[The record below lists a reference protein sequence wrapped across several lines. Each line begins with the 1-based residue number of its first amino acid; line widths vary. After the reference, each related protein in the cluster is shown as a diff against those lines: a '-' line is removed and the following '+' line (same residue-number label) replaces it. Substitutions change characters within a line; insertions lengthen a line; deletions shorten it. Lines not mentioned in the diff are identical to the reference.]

1 MFALMFGFVFS
12 LASCNDDKNKKDDT
26 NQTDDDNN
34 KKDDDKKDDDKK
46 DDNPVDPG
54 NQGDPAD
61 PVDPV
66 DPGNQGDPA
75 DPVDPVDPADPVE
88 PAGPTEDILSVLP
101 QGHFAKLLAN
111 KNYVTVNFKDFR
123 VNVRGSE
130 YAVDNAS
137 YIKVAYE
144 ENTLKANGILKLTAN
159 HKALVADG
167 AIYFSFDGEEFIAR
181 LVSTGELT
189 FANPEYEGEAIQ
201 EVRYRNLDGKQ
212 EVYYYDIKAYKDQ
225 IFEMINEAMQEI
237 DPEFDINEIDS
248 IDDVKALI
256 GIEEENVPTA
266 STLINEK
273 VEVILKLLFNPEFA
287 DNQITVSL
295 DISKLKIANK
305 TASYLSVEN
314 VVDML
319 LGAGTY
325 EKFVSITS
333 EYIEADT
340 KEAPVE
346 GITYYTYDD
355 ETKAYTAVEI
365 TEFAADTKYYIDN
378 KQLGEYSVDDLI
390 KYNTEDEGL
399 VTIEQIDEAITNLF
413 SLVNKIFGMLP
424 EEYTEET
431 PSILNLFKNED
442 NEFIFDQ
449 GSLVQPIMML
459 LALVVDSDRFMPVM
473 SDPYLILKPVTGLT
487 EWRKNAEYY
496 LVEDVFHE
504 AEGIE
509 AFVEGT
515 RYFIKTEND
524 EFVLV
529 DTDTEAFDSRNTY
542 YVFYPGDE
550 VVTTR
555 VRRPDPNVTY
565 YVEESHLEY
574 SVNAIEF
581 TTEFDKDTT
590 YYKAQYNEVNI
601 QEFEEGVDYYFLN
614 TEYFDL
620 EPVDTEET
628 PAPIEGVRYFVELY
642 VEVDQEETPR
652 PVSGIKYYV
661 KATIDN
667 YVEQIINNQEDFE
680 EGVTYYIY
688 EPVEEDYI
696 ENDLE
701 EFDPYEKYYVKE
713 TEEYYEELNTE
724 FDSNTHY
731 FTYNQETEEYTEV
744 KSPENGGA
752 YYVGYEYSE
761 QVAYDNLEEFDEEKE
776 YYTAT
781 TEYEYVVCDDLEE
794 FEAEQVYYVKNES
807 NQFVQVEEEA
817 DFNPN
822 ETYYVRD
829 EMTKYSPVDI
839 YEPSEPD
846 SEATYYTMLDKISDI
861 LSLDA
866 IKTIDVN
873 YLATQ
878 IYRIVSK
885 YQMRNET
892 SSSEEY
898 KNAMERI
905 NNTEINVDA
914 IINPILVQFGEQ
926 KVYDLIAEALDQYM
940 PIYEVAEVT
949 AWAEDTEY
957 YTYSDELKSYF
968 EVDTEEVTTPVAGT
982 TYYVLKERTA
992 ADVVALIDER
1002 IEFLADSISLD
1013 IVSDNQS
1020 KLQKVELGLDFEVV
1034 SGTITLDFVTAYSD
1048 EVNADLQNYKVYV
1061 EEEDYEST
1069 RIFEEVATEA
1079 AFEGYKEDT
1088 MVYSVIKDEET
1099 GKVIGIRWDDGDE
1112 YALYYFGENK
1122 SEYDE
1127 FESAKEYFDENILRY
1142 DVCLKNEDG
1151 DFEQM
1156 HFYYDLTSKKF
1167 LDDEDYNYTLTYY
1180 YDYETEDYVL
1190 LEGYNF
1196 NDYAILDGLL
1206 LLDIERVNTE
1216 EVTTPV
1222 AGTRYFYFD
1231 EEWELCSDSSLEA
1244 FDEETTYF
1252 TATVIAAEEDRPLV
1266 IKNVNKKTGKAN
1278 YHEVYYV
1285 FNVMQ

>member
-1 MFALMFGFVFS
+1 MKKRFIKLMFIFTLLFGFTTV
-12 LASCNDDKNKKDDT
+12 LASCNNNDKPADPT
-26 NQTDDDNN
+26 PT
-34 KKDDDKKDDDKK
+34 
-46 DDNPVDPG
+46 PVDPT
-54 NQGDPAD
+54 PT

-66 DPGNQGDPA
+66 TPVTP
-75 DPVDPVDPADPVE
+75 DPVTPVTPDPVTPVTPDPINPN
-88 PAGPTEDILSVLP
+88 ILDDLP
-101 QGHFAKLLAN
+101 QGHYAKLLAN
-111 KNYVTVNFKDFR
+111 NNYVTVNFKDFK

-130 YAVDNAS
+130 YAVDNDS

-144 ENTLKANGILKLTAN
+144 ENTLKANGILKLTAT
-159 HKALVADG
+159 HKDFVGDG
-167 AIYFSFDGEEFIAR
+167 AIYFSFDGDEFIAR
-181 LVSTGELT
+181 SVSTGELT
-189 FANPEYEGEAIQ
+189 FTNPEYEGDAIQ
-201 EVRYRNLDGKQ
+201 TVRYENLDGKQ

-237 DPEFDINEIDS
+237 NPEFDINEIDS

-256 GIEEENVPTA
+256 GIEEENVPTV

-273 VEVILKLLFNPEFA
+273 VEAILKLFFNPEFA

-295 DISKLKIANK
+295 DLSKLKIANLA
-305 TASYLSVEN
+305 ASYITVEK

-346 GITYYTYDD
+346 GITYYIYND

-365 TEFAADTKYYIDN
+365 TEFAEGTKYYVDN

-390 KYNTEDEGL
+390 KYNAEDDGL
-399 VTIEQIDEAITNLF
+399 VTIEQIDEAITKLF
-413 SLVNKIFGMLP
+413 SLVNSIFGMLP

-431 PSILNLFKNED
+431 PSILNSFKTED
-442 NEFIFDQ
+442 DNFDQ
-449 GSLVQPIMML
+449 AALVQPIMML
-459 LALVVDSDRFMPVM
+459 LALMVDSNRFTPVM
-473 SDPYLILKPVTGLT
+473 SDPYLMLKPVTGLT
-487 EWRKNAEYY
+487 EWRKNTEYY

-504 AEGIE
+504 AEGID
-509 AFVEGT
+509 AFEEGT
-515 RYFIKTEND
+515 RYFIKNEND

-529 DTDTEAFDSRNTY
+529 NTDTEAFDSTNTY
-542 YVFYPGDE
+542 YVFYPGDK
-550 VVTTR
+550 VATTR

-565 YVEESHLEY
+565 YVEESLLRY
-574 SVNAIEF
+574 SEDAIEF

-590 YYKAQYNEVNI
+590 YYTADYESVDI
-601 QEFEEGVDYYFLN
+601 QAFEEGVDYYFLN
-614 TEYFDL
+614 TKSFDY

-628 PAPIEGVRYFVELY
+628 PAPIEGIIYFTKLY
-642 VEVDQEETPR
+642 VEVDQEKTPR
-652 PVSGIKYYV
+652 PESGTKYYV
-661 KATIDN
+661 KATRDI
-667 YVEQIINNQEDFE
+667 YVEQNINDQEDFKD
-680 EGVTYYIY
+680 GVTYYRY
-688 EPVEEDYI
+688 DEFTDEYI
-696 ENDLE
+696 E
-701 EFDPYEKYYVKE
+701 FDTRSFLADETYYVKE

-724 FDSNTHY
+724 FDSYTRY

-744 KSPENGGA
+744 KYPENGGA
-752 YYVGYEYSE
+752 YYVGYEYPK
-761 QVAYDNLEEFDEEKE
+761 QVAYDNLEEFDETKD
-776 YYTAT
+776 YSVVASV
-781 TEYEYVVCDDLEE
+781 EYEYVPCEDLEE

-807 NQFVQVEEEA
+807 DQFVLVEEEA
-817 DFNPN
+817 NFNPN

-829 EMTKYSPVDI
+829 EMTKYSLVDI
-839 YEPSEPD
+839 YEPTEPD
-846 SEATYYTMLDKISDI
+846 SEATYYTMIDKISEV

-885 YQMRNET
+885 YQMRNEN

-905 NNTEINVDA
+905 NDTEIDVDA
-914 IINPILVQFGEQ
+914 IINPILVKIGEQ
-926 KVYDLIAEALDQYM
+926 KVYDLIADALDQYM

-957 YTYSDELKSYF
+957 YIYSEELKSYF
-968 EVDTEEVTTPVAGT
+968 DVDTEEITAPVAGT
-982 TYYVLKERTA
+982 TYYVLEERTA
-992 ADVVALIDER
+992 DDVVALIDER

-1061 EEEDYEST
+1061 KEKDYEST

-1079 AFEGYKEDT
+1079 AFEGYKEGEK
-1088 MVYSVIKDEET
+1088 VYSVIKDEET
-1099 GKVIGIRWDDGDE
+1099 GKVIGIRWDDDDE
-1112 YALYYFGENK
+1112 YDLYYFGENK
-1122 SEYDE
+1122 SEDDE
-1127 FESAKEYFDENILRY
+1127 FASEKEYFDENILMY
-1142 DVCLKNEDG
+1142 DVCLKDEDG
-1151 DFEQM
+1151 NFERM
-1156 HFYYDLTSKKF
+1156 YFYYDLTSKKF
-1167 LDDEDYNYTLTYY
+1167 LDDEDYNYDLTYY
-1180 YDYETEDYVL
+1180 YDYETEEYVL
-1190 LEGYNF
+1190 LEGRSHS
-1196 NDYAILDGLL
+1196 DYIIEDGLL
-1206 LLDIERVNTE
+1206 LLDIEIVDTE

-1222 AGTRYFYFD
+1222 DETRYFYYN
-1231 EEWELCSDSSLEA
+1231 EKYELCSNSSLEE
-1244 FDEETTYF
+1244 FDEKTIYF
-1252 TATVIAAEEDRPLV
+1252 TATVIAAENDRPLV
-1266 IKNVNKKTGKAN
+1266 FKYANKKTGKTN
-1278 YHEVYYV
+1278 YYEVYYV